1 MNGITISRAGNHWRH
16 LSKNHPPKKNGR
28 FGWRINRKWCP
39 KEMDRPLGILA
50 MDRAAS
56 AAAVAWHW
64 FFANHCDEHRTRTK
78 QPATYRKAIAPIVFD
93 WWFLNVVVSLGL
105 RWVVSSLKK
114 NETDLHRKCL
124 FCSWE
129 LVETTHDT
137 LTKQITS
144 HFRFTHMI
152 SDRGDILIPSSLS
165 HAPLSRNKICIK
177 LSISIMYICI
187 YAYIRINHRFCSY
200 LKCYF
205 LPKKCRFSELTLS
218 FCGCGC
224 STEHLYNFCC
234 GGWLHKRMAT

>member
-1 MNGITISRAGNHWRH
+1 MANQ
-16 LSKNHPPKKNGR
+16 PKMVPK
-28 FGWRINRKWCP
+28 RKIGP
-39 KEMDRPLGILA
+39 PLGYPCHGSGGFSGCCCLTLNQ
-50 MDRAAS
+50 
-56 AAAVAWHW
+56 
-64 FFANHCDEHRTRTK
+64 ANHCDEHRTRTK

-93 WWFLNVVVSLGL
+93 WWFLNVVVSLGGL

-177 LSISIMYICI
+177 LSISIMYMMYICI
-187 YAYIRINHRFCSY
+187 HTYKSSLLLLSKMLFFAKEMQVFWTYV
-200 LKCYF
+200 
-205 LPKKCRFSELTLS
+205 ELL
-218 FCGCGC
+218 
-224 STEHLYNFCC
+224 
-234 GGWLHKRMAT
+234 WLWLQYRTPI